1 MIDLGPTLQD
11 SFQFARQAEHSQLE
25 AVRVISDGDIS
36 VSCDANSDGEVG
48 EALSTNLADVITL
61 VVEDLDTVC
70 LVVADE
76 DLHVVHTN
84 SIRELKVLAGEPTQ
98 DGADHV
104 EDDHPHH
111 LALHHHD
118 RSPGVDSDAS
128 GMLQDVGTKLTDEL
142 TKLREDLNLKK
153 IG

>member
-1 MIDLGPTLQD
+1 MIDLPPTLQD

-25 AVRVISDGDIS
+25 LEARVISDGDIS

-61 VVEDLDTVC
+61 VVEDPDTVC

-111 LALHHHD
+111 PALHHHD
-118 RSPGVDSDAS
+118 TITVVHNHTSRT
-128 GMLQDVGTKLTDEL
+128 L
-142 TKLREDLNLKK
+142 
-153 IG
+153 